1 MLRNNVLVFVKS
13 MVMVQL
19 FFIILLAGVSLD
31 INSIIW
37 HEDALVKR
45 LPAAVQGIG
54 IDLNNDQAAELLRHV
69 NVMLVGSD
77 QWPWSANTYFSQAW
91 PRNLMTSNIQVLAS
105 ANLTMTE
112 KEDPDALPGTFEL
125 PAIVQGESA
134 HPLST
139 EELVQ
144 LKDCQVALYCTHSA
158 ETYTPD
164 SGKPKLDGKHGLIN
178 EAARQVASSLRQ
190 QGVNAVFYDEIH
202 DFPEYEKSYT
212 NSRETVKRILKE
224 QEQLAALFD
233 VHRDHIPGMEKA
245 ETVKIDGKHSA
256 RILIIV
262 GTDERKSH
270 PDWED
275 NLEFA
280 NRIAER
286 GDQMYPGLIK
296 GVRTKAGTYNQ
307 EYHNRA
313 LLIEIGS
320 DLNTLAQAQYAAQ
333 LFSDILITVLAED
346 VQ

>member
-1 MLRNNVLVFVKS
+1 MLRNSVLVFVKS

-37 HEDALVKR
+37 QEDTLVKR
-45 LPAAVQGIG
+45 LPEAMQGIR
-54 IDLNNDQAAELLRHV
+54 IDINNDQAAELLRNV
-69 NVMLVGSD
+69 NVMLAGPD
-77 QWPWSANTYFSQAW
+77 QWPWSASTYVSRTW
-91 PRNLMTSNIQVLAS
+91 PRKLMTSNIQVLAS
-105 ANLTMTE
+105 ADLTVTGNE
-112 KEDPDALPGTFEL
+112 EPDALPGTFEL
-125 PAIVQGESA
+125 PAIVQEESA

-144 LKDCQVALYCTHSA
+144 LKDCRVALYCTHSA

-178 EAARQVASSLRQ
+178 DAAREVVSSLRQ

-224 QEQLAALFD
+224 QKQLTALFD

-245 ETVKIDGKHSA
+245 ETVKIDGKPSA
-256 RILIIV
+256 RVLIIV

-270 PDWED
+270 PDWEE

-280 NRIAER
+280 NRIAEC
-286 GDQMYPGLIK
+286 GNQMYPGLIK

-313 LLIEIGS
+313 LLIEMGS
-320 DLNTLAQAQYAAQ
+320 DLNTFAQAQYAAQ
-333 LFSDILITVLAED
+333 LFSDILIRVLAED
-346 VQ
+346 MQ